1 MHHKSF
7 TSRIMENCRIMENLV
22 KQATDKIHLSQ
33 TLKCVITSGLYENN
47 HINKITLI
55 VLNADFGFTMKRQSN
70 SLVKSS
76 YSQL

>member
-7 TSRIMENCRIMENLV
+7 TTRIMENCCLV

-33 TLKCVITSGLYENN
+33 TMKCVITSGLYENN
-47 HINKITLI
+47 KITLI
-55 VLNADFGFTMKRQSN
+55 VLNAGFGFTMKRQSN